1 MNGTYQRIVQIANG
15 AGFTSSRYGD
25 LVHVQ
30 DQGEDNL
37 GLIGR
42 IGYEDAVISLE
53 GAGWPMSERQS
64 TSASTARLTVD
75 SLGRD
80 FIPATPTNCQ
90 SSHKIHWFSNS
101 PAPSAYRSRRPT
113 MPDTEPEAGPDRAP
127 PNLPI
132 GW

>member
-1 MNGTYQRIVQIANG
+1 MNGIYQRLVQIANG

-30 DQGEDNL
+30 DQGEDDQ

-80 FIPATPTNCQ
+80 FIPTTPTNCQ
-90 SSHKIHWFSNS
+90 SSHKIHCLATVRF
-101 PAPSAYRSRRPT
+101 PQ
-113 MPDTEPEAGPDRAP
+113 
-127 PNLPI
+127 PI
-132 GW
+132 D